1 MAWTSFIPPYPN
13 GYENG
18 ESGGTPVTAEI
29 LNTNYDA
36 FLLALNSWA
45 AEVGTDISNKVD
57 KVTGKQ
63 LSDENYTST
72 EKTKLAGI
80 AEGATA
86 VVANPSESS
95 STNLTK
101 IKIGGSVYLIPQGG
115 SGGSSVSWTQIQATG
130 TKIATITIDGVP
142 TDVYAPNGGSGGGDS
157 VSWTQVVQSGTKIG
171 TITINNVATDVYVP
185 AVPTNT
191 SDLTND
197 SNFVSDSSYVHTD
210 NNYTT
215 TEKNKLA
222 DLVQVEANPSSG
234 TSAGDLSSISIGG
247 TKYDIPTG
255 GGGGTTVIA
264 NPSGEA
270 TDELEKLQ
278 VGNTIYSIPEGG
290 SGGGEFSKT
299 SLFTSSTD
307 VQNITLSDSI
317 ENYDAISII
326 AGYTDGGGHQ
336 RYTATY
342 YSDTLMAN
350 AGENV
355 NFGVT
360 NDSTQVHFKVTD
372 ATHLVRTHQNTL
384 IIEEIL
390 GITYGSSGS
399 SANWKDVTGT
409 LTAGQ
414 TNITLSSPHIL
425 TTSTLDFYTDKF
437 GVSPTDAIVTN
448 GSVALTFEAQS
459 TDLAVKVRITNDEIP
474 ATPLIPKMTS
484 NTLPSGVASA
494 STEYN
499 SNYYAYK
506 AFDDNSSTLWGSY
519 DNRSAGEWIKY
530 DFGAGNEKKLDSFF
544 FLNRSETNYAVGS
557 FKFQGSNDNTNWTD
571 LAEVTGADVND
582 SATVSIQKMYKNTAF
597 RYVRWL
603 IVSNAH
609 GGSGTGFV
617 GLQVNGWE
625 V

>member
-157 VSWTQVVQSGTKIG
+157 VSWSQVVQSGTKIG
-171 TITINNVATDVYVP
+171 TITINNVDTDVYVP
-185 AVPTNT
+185 TVPTNT

-222 DLVQVEANPSSG
+222 DLNQVEANPSSG

-264 NPSGEA
+264 NPSGSA

-278 VGNTIYSIPEGG
+278 VGSTIYSIPEGG
-290 SGGGEFSKT
+290 GSGVGFQRTNLYTAT
-299 SLFTSSTD
+299 SEGVTT
-307 VQNITLSDSI
+307 IPLSDSI
-317 ENYDAISII
+317 ANYDLIEVICWYYVNNTNYTQNAIYNAQDLIDSIS
-326 AGYTDGGGHQ
+326 GTPH
-336 RYTATY
+336 RF
-342 YSDTLMAN
+342 
-350 AGENV
+350 V
-355 NFGVT
+355 VC
-360 NDSTQVHFKVTD
+360 NDSMTNWFDVTD
-372 ATHLVRTHQNTL
+372 VDELTSVTSSFY
-384 IIEEIL
+384 IKEV
-390 GITYGSSGS
+390 YGYKFGE
-399 SANWKDVTGT
+399 AHTDITGT
-409 LTAGQ
+409 LTAGS
-414 TNITLSSPHIL
+414 TSITLSDNAI
-425 TTSTLDFYTDKF
+425 TTSSTIEVFNELDIPYNSKTLST
-437 GVSPTDAIVTN
+437 
-448 GSVALTFEAQS
+448 GSVTLTFDAQQS
-459 TDLAVKVRITNDEIP
+459 DMAVKVR
-474 ATPLIPKMTS
+474 
-484 NTLPSGVASA
+484 
-494 STEYN
+494 
-499 SNYYAYK
+499 
-506 AFDDNSSTLWGSY
+506 
-519 DNRSAGEWIKY
+519 
-530 DFGAGNEKKLDSFF
+530 
-544 FLNRSETNYAVGS
+544 
-557 FKFQGSNDNTNWTD
+557 
-571 LAEVTGADVND
+571 
-582 SATVSIQKMYKNTAF
+582 VS
-597 RYVRWL
+597 
-603 IVSNAH
+603 
-609 GGSGTGFV
+609 
-617 GLQVNGWE
+617 
-625 V
+625 